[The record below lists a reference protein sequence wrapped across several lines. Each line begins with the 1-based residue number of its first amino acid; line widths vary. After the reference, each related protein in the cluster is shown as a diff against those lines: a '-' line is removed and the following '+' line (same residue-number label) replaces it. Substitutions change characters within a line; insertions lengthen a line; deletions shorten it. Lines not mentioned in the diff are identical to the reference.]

1 MSKTTLQNY
10 CNFYEFCSKYMRFL
24 RVKNHNNN
32 NQIDHNSSIIISNH
46 NKDNTNNNP
55 ISNSGH
61 PNAILRHRDLAFH
74 LIFIM
79 AHHTGHHI
87 NYN

>member
-1 MSKTTLQNY
+1 MSNTNHNNMHNNQIDHNSSMIMSNT
-10 CNFYEFCSKYMRFL
+10 
-24 RVKNHNNN
+24 NHNNN